1 MLKLL
6 IENTL
11 VKVVGMEKEYKILG
25 NYIRL
30 VDERNKD
37 LSVTK
42 LLGVSISKKFIPSIA
57 NIVGTDLSN
66 YKIVRTGQFAYGPVT
81 SRNGEKISIAY
92 LDEEDCIISSS
103 YTVFEVENKEELDPE
118 YLMLWFSRPEF
129 DRYARYKSHGS
140 VREIFDWNELCM
152 VELPV
157 PDIEKQRNIVK
168 AYKTITDRIA
178 LKQKINDNLRASA
191 SIMFFNKIR
200 YVQCSECCQETEIG
214 RYPIEW
220 TFSTLGNVLDTI
232 IDRRGLTPTKL
243 GSEWSNE
250 GIIALSAKSVK
261 NHELVN
267 LDIANHV
274 DNDLYN
280 RWMPQ
285 KLQSQDILMTSEA
298 PLGEFYYLADFS
310 TYCLSQRLFAMRANK
325 TIIEPTV
332 LYFQLT
338 DSIGKHQIDIRKT
351 GTTVT
356 GIRQSELIQVPII
369 VPPMN
374 IQKEFAR
381 FCNPI
386 MITIEKN
393 ADEIRQLFKL
403 QEMLLSRLSR

>member
-1 MLKLL
+1 
-6 IENTL
+6 
-11 VKVVGMEKEYKILG
+11 MEKGYKILG

-30 VDERNKD
+30 VDERNRN
-37 LSVTK
+37 LAITK
-42 LLGVSISKKFIPSIA
+42 LLGVSINKKFIPSIA

-157 PDIEKQRNIVK
+157 PDIEKQRKIVK
-168 AYKTITDRIA
+168 AYKTLTDRIA
-178 LKQKINDNLRASA
+178 LKQQINDNLRASA

-214 RYPIEW
+214 TYPIDW
-220 TFSTLGNVLDTI
+220 TLSTLGDVLDTI

-243 GSEWSNE
+243 GSEWSDE

>member
-1 MLKLL
+1 
-6 IENTL
+6 
-11 VKVVGMEKEYKILG
+11 MEKGYKILG

-178 LKQKINDNLRASA
+178 LKQKINDNLLDS
-191 SIMFFNKIR
+191 
-200 YVQCSECCQETEIG
+200 VQAIFRSWFVDYDPFDGVCPSNWETGCVE
-214 RYPIEW
+214 
-220 TFSTLGNVLDTI
+220 
-232 IDRRGLTPTKL
+232 
-243 GSEWSNE
+243 
-250 GIIALSAKSVK
+250 
-261 NHELVN
+261 
-267 LDIANHV
+267 DIAEFFDSMRKPLSSLERTDMERIYPYYGAVSIVDYVDDYIFDGEYLLVSEDGIYVVDENGHPLIQHISGKFWANNHAHILKGKSGFNE
-274 DNDLYN
+274 DSLYLFLAN
-280 RWMPQ
+280 TNMAPIVTGAAQPKINQANLKSFPITIPDSETMLKFNNIIQPFFDQRLTNESEI
-285 KLQSQDILMTSEA
+285 KKLEALQSLHLT
-298 PLGEFYYLADFS
+298 
-310 TYCLSQRLFAMRANK
+310 RL
-325 TIIEPTV
+325 V
-332 LYFQLT
+332 
-338 DSIGKHQIDIRKT
+338 D
-351 GTTVT
+351 
-356 GIRQSELIQVPII
+356 
-369 VPPMN
+369 
-374 IQKEFAR
+374 
-381 FCNPI
+381 
-386 MITIEKN
+386 
-393 ADEIRQLFKL
+393 
-403 QEMLLSRLSR
+403 